1 MLVGAMD
8 EPLRAPDEAPR
19 TWTPLRVMIGIAVF
33 ALGILVGA
41 AIAAWV
47 VPPA

>member
-1 MLVGAMD
+1 MLVDAMD
-8 EPLRAPDEAPR
+8 EHPRAPDEAPR

-41 AIAAWV
+41 SIAAWV
-47 VPPA
+47 VPPI